1 MVSFNSNGGTA
12 VPTQELEKGELVAKP
27 KDPTLADKVFVAW
40 HDAETL
46 DSEYDFDTPVTSDLI
61 LYAEWEDA

>member
-12 VPTQELEKGELVAKP
+12 VPTQELESGELVAEP
-27 KDPTLADKVFVAW
+27 TDPTLTGKAFSAW

-46 DSEYDFDTPVTSDLI
+46 DSEYDFDTPVTGNLI
-61 LYAEWEDA
+61 LYAKWVDA

>member
-27 KDPTLADKVFVAW
+27 ADPTLTGKVFEAW

-46 DSEYDFDTPVTSDLI
+46 DSEYVFSTPVTSDLV
-61 LYAEWEDA
+61 LYAEWVDA